1 MAEQPDFKS
10 EGSGSTP
17 DSGSTHDESVRS
29 FTEYVRYLKRKPMV
43 NKTRRGF
50 LKSLGAS
57 AGAVA
62 AVAAPAAPR
71 VEEEVIKTTRY
82 KHELKKVDH
91 FLTKGDGTQEGDLA
105 MLKVDGHYQAHVL
118 RNGKWRR
125 QFAD

>member
-1 MAEQPDFKS
+1 MDK
-10 EGSGSTP
+10 G
-17 DSGSTHDESVRS
+17 
-29 FTEYVRYLKRKPMV
+29 
-43 NKTRRGF
+43 RRGF

-62 AVAAPAAPR
+62 ATVAPAAPR
-71 VEEEVIKTTRY
+71 VEEEVVKVTTY
-82 KHELKKVDH
+82 EHELKTVEH

-105 MLKVDGHYQAHVL
+105 MLKVDGHYQCHVL